1 MDGSDIQHIF
11 PCPRCGAQNVVGQV
25 ACQYCEQRFQ
35 YNCPYCGHAVD
46 PTLVNCPSCRGP
58 LNWPTPQR
66 VKAFPKQRKV
76 HAYEESTGFDEEQ
89 PKQQKKRDPWL
100 MGCVVLIILVVIAG
114 IAIWVLDMLSSQ
126 RPPSPMPAPYP
137 ASGNQTGS
145 KLGEPLSL
153 ETAELSDEASF
164 YDGTVRI

>member
-1 MDGSDIQHIF
+1 MDVSEAQHIF
-11 PCPRCGAQNVVGQV
+11 QCPRCGAQNVVGQV
-25 ACQYCEQRFQ
+25 ACQSCQQRFQ
-35 YNCPYCGHAVD
+35 YNCPYCGHVVD
-46 PTLVNCPSCRGP
+46 PTLVNCASCRGP

-76 HAYEESTGFDEEQ
+76 HAHEEPSGLDEEH

-126 RPPSPMPAPYP
+126 RAPSSMLVPHP
-137 ASGNQTGS
+137 ASDNRIGS
-145 KLGEPLSL
+145 KVGESFCLEGARLSR
-153 ETAELSDEASF
+153 ESSF
-164 YDGTVRI
+164 YDGTI